1 MTDRLDAL
9 RASARAAHAATVHHQ
24 RLAAESAIAAGV
36 ILDEARE
43 ICGAGGWAT
52 WLKATGIPETSARAL
67 LDLHRTALGPE
78 AVAALGGLAIAT
90 VWAAVAQLPG
100 EDEALA
106 VSLAPRHRD
115 SPAPIAYVWPAPDA
129 SGEFCAG
136 LLDLNDP
143 DGRSLV
149 TRRPLSRE
157 REVWATVWHLLGH
170 RHEAMAFQPIREDA
184 GPVVE
189 ALEAHRQSI
198 LKAGV
203 HRVH

>member
-9 RASARAAHAATVHHQ
+9 RASARAAHAATLHHQ

-43 ICGAGGWAT
+43 LCGAGGWAA
-52 WLKATGIPETSARAL
+52 WLRGTGIAEARVWAL
-67 LDLHRTALGPE
+67 LDLHRTALDPD
-78 AVAALGGLAIAT
+78 AVVALGGLGIAT
-90 VWAAVAQLPG
+90 VWAAVARLPG

-106 VSLAPRHRD
+106 VRLAMQGADRPV
-115 SPAPIAYVWPAPDA
+115 PIAYVWPAPDA
-129 SGEFCAG
+129 GAFCAG

-149 TRRPLSRE
+149 TRRPLIRE

-170 RHEAMAFQPIREDA
+170 RFGEMAFQPIREDA

-189 ALEAHRQSI
+189 ALEEHRQSI